1 MNIIVAILVF
11 GLIIFV
17 HELGHFLLAKR
28 AGVTIHEFSIGMG
41 PQIFSKESQG
51 IKYSLRMIPIGG
63 YVAME
68 GEDEDSDDNPGEA
81 PAPGGPGAS
90 VCHVG
95 FPGADRA
102 GGVGVPS
109 SRAGPSSDCPCA

>member
-68 GEDEDSDDNPGEA
+68 GEDEDSDDPNSFGKK
-81 PAPGGPGAS
+81 S
-90 VCHVG
+90 LKKMLKTMII
-95 FPGADRA
+95 
-102 GGVGVPS
+102 
-109 SRAGPSSDCPCA
+109 SRKLEVI